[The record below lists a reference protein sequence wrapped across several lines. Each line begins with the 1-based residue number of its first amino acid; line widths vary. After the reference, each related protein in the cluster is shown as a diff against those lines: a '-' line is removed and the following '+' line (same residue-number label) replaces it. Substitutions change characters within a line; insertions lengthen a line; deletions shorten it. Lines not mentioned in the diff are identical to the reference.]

1 MKNNITETIINSTF
15 FLTKLTSF
23 FMYYV
28 KENININSN
37 EEIKYTIICYRVVYI
52 QSLGIVKVF
61 EKFYRESLLVSY
73 I

>member
-1 MKNNITETIINSTF
+1 
-15 FLTKLTSF
+15 
-23 FMYYV
+23 MYYV
-28 KENININSN
+28 RENININSN